1 MKIARK
7 KKCNENEKDQIM
19 EELNYSLCIIVNNL
33 KPNVIEGLMICR
45 HMLADPIGNAMC
57 LSILNSD

>member
-1 MKIARK
+1 
-7 KKCNENEKDQIM
+7 M